1 VPFKL
6 HCDTT
11 TVRAWPGGWGDKKLG
26 GNYAPVMKNLR
37 KAREQHGGDTC
48 LWLLHD
54 KVLEMG
60 ALNIFMYWRNE
71 DGIDEL
77 ITPPLD
83 GTILPGITRDSALT
97 LARGLGEFK
106 VTEKSFTI
114 QDMTKASNE
123 NRIHEIF
130 GTGTAAL
137 VSSVNQ
143 YTYLGETYKV
153 PIEDSKGAGPLT
165 QRMLRMLN
173 DIQIGATT
181 KPEWQYLV

>member
-1 VPFKL
+1 MRPVSFSMDNKLGLSQIEKMRTFICLCPAGPYLAKGFVPFKL

-37 KAREQHGGDTC
+37 HARERHNGDTC

-60 ALNIFMYWRNE
+60 ALNVFVYWINE
-71 DGIDEL
+71 DGEKEV

-83 GTILPGITRDSALT
+83 GTILPGVTRDSACQIM
-97 LARGLGEFK
+97 RGWNEFK

-114 QDMTKASNE
+114 HDMIKATKE
-123 NRIHEIF
+123 NRIFEMF

-137 VSSVNQ
+137 VSSV
-143 YTYLGETYKV
+143 
-153 PIEDSKGAGPLT
+153 S
-165 QRMLRMLN
+165 
-173 DIQIGATT
+173 
-181 KPEWQYLV
+181 